1 MIELIENYDY
11 SEIEELRKQ
20 ENYYKMED
28 NIISADNKHDK
39 INDNTKPNKIIN
51 NNTSNII
58 PKSSF
63 LVKSN
68 SSDIMK
74 QVNFGC

>member
-11 SEIEELRKQ
+11 SEIEERRKQ
-20 ENYYKMED
+20 EDYCKREY
-28 NIISADNKHDK
+28 NIILVDKKHDK
-39 INDNTKPNKIIN
+39 INDDTKPSKIIN
-51 NNTSNII
+51 INISNIF